1 MANSTTIMLEAMNKL
16 TAAIEHGKSTMDL
29 NSETFLDSQ
38 DALDVAELKP
48 ESAPTLSLSMGETLQ
63 NCLNPNKKSELII
76 K

>member
-38 DALDVAELKP
+38 DVAELKP